1 MNDIER
7 YNHDKAAVMSMVKF
21 ILFVALAGVI
31 IYFGLQVIYIIIP
44 FLIGFI
50 LAKTSF
56 AIANPLSRLFAKS
69 PAKAAA
75 EAHARA
81 EKNAKAKN
89 SKSAFSRIFYS
100 NPDKK
105 RKSLRTRLTISIY
118 VILLIITLL
127 LVIWCGA
134 ALISQA
140 NTAITKL
147 SDIASDIDYASIKV
161 NTIDH
166 LSTSNGGFLSDSV
179 TKQLQSSVSE
189 MLDKAVKAIP
199 SILSSIVS
207 WIWALVGH
215 LPITI
220 FMVICVILS
229 GYYFITDGPEVMRFY
244 LRNVPNKSFRK
255 KSMSLLNNLSV
266 TLFRVL
272 GGYLSL
278 LIITAFEAWLIFT
291 IAGVNYAVILSLL
304 TGVIDFLPVLGIS
317 ATMIPVMVY
326 CGLNGNYTSI
336 IILVVGMAL
345 MTIIRRLIEP
355 AILGKSMHLH
365 PLIMLLGMITGV
377 YLWGV
382 IGFLLGPTVLIIILQ
397 IIKVFE
403 IDKKIISF
411 MSRVLARFMM
421 APEPPFDESFSHAT
435 EDNQNNADVDYKVSD
450 SDENSDQ

>member
-1 MNDIER
+1 
-7 YNHDKAAVMSMVKF
+7 
-21 ILFVALAGVI
+21 
-31 IYFGLQVIYIIIP
+31 
-44 FLIGFI
+44 
-50 LAKTSF
+50 
-56 AIANPLSRLFAKS
+56 
-69 PAKAAA
+69 
-75 EAHARA
+75 
-81 EKNAKAKN
+81 
-89 SKSAFSRIFYS
+89 
-100 NPDKK
+100 
-105 RKSLRTRLTISIY
+105 
-118 VILLIITLL
+118 
-127 LVIWCGA
+127 
-134 ALISQA
+134 
-140 NTAITKL
+140 
-147 SDIASDIDYASIKV
+147 
-161 NTIDH
+161 
-166 LSTSNGGFLSDSV
+166 
-179 TKQLQSSVSE
+179 
-189 MLDKAVKAIP
+189 
-199 SILSSIVS
+199 
-207 WIWALVGH
+207 
-215 LPITI
+215 
-220 FMVICVILS
+220 
-229 GYYFITDGPEVMRFY
+229 
-244 LRNVPNKSFRK
+244 
-255 KSMSLLNNLSV
+255 MSLLNNLSV

-421 APEPPFDESFSHAT
+421 APEPSFDESFSHAT